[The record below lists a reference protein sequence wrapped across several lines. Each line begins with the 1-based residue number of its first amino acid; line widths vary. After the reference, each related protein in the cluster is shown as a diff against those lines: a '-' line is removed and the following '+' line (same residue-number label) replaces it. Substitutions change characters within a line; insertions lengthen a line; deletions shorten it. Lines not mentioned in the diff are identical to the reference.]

1 MFFEEEMVRSDFS
14 KAVVFRQKKRMVWK
28 QIWGKIMNLDGID
41 PQNCQKPLN
50 FSIYFLA
57 KILYFSLCKMF
68 CKNEYFE
75 AKACLGWNR

>member
-1 MFFEEEMVRSDFS
+1 
-14 KAVVFRQKKRMVWK
+14 MVWK
-28 QIWGKIMNLDGID
+28 QILGKNINLYGID
-41 PQNCQKPLN
+41 PQNCQKSQN

-57 KILYFSLCKMF
+57 KILYFSLCKML